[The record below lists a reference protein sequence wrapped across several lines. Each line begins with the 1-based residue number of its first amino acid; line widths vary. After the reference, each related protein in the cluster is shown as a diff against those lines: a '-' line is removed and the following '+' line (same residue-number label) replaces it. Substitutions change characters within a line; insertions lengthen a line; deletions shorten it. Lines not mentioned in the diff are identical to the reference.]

1 MKRKKQKIGNKY
13 SLLHTFLKFTIF
25 LFIKMN
31 NKLFLISFSITC
43 LFILLTLRKLHQQPK
58 PVVVPIPKEETIK
71 VQDLYFKSIII
82 FLILYYLQQQK
93 NLSIVMNSL
102 SFLLKNVLILC
113 ESIYIVKQNL
123 CMIVYFIKRKRSVLS
138 MKTRII
144 HMLRRDIIL
153 KI

>member
-13 SLLHTFLKFTIF
+13 SLLYTFLKFTIF

-102 SFLLKNVLILC
+102 SFLLKSVLILC

-123 CMIVYFIKRKRSVLS
+123 YMIAYFIKRKRSVLS